1 MQLSFEAG
9 SLSCGLELRP
19 RQEAVGGRGG
29 EKVSEWAALAGLRE
43 PLKLLLQDGK
53 EEHEQ
58 CPEHQV
64 PRHGDGE
71 VLGRSSG
78 GAASPVPSV
87 MVGH

>member
-1 MQLSFEAG
+1 MQLSVEAG
-9 SLSCGLELRP
+9 SLSCGLKLRP
-19 RQEAVGGRGG
+19 RQEAVGGRG
-29 EKVSEWAALAGLRE
+29 EKVSEWAAPAGLRE
-43 PLKLLLQDGK
+43 PLKLLPQDGK

-64 PRHGDGE
+64 PWQGDGGA
-71 VLGRSSG
+71 LGSSSG